1 MMLMPLSLPDNGC
14 WAVLVRADMYYWLM
28 EGGKADVTGVR
39 KSSIR
44 ITIRKANPYRKA
56 VKISDIIAEI
66 GTSHTLFVKAEGFAG
81 NELFQLVEGRCFIV

>member
-1 MMLMPLSLPDNGC
+1 L
-14 WAVLVRADMYYWLM
+14 ADG
-28 EGGKADVTGVR
+28 GGKADVTGVGEW
-39 KSSIR
+39 KWSIR
-44 ITIRKANPYRKA
+44 ITIRKVDPYRKA